1 MDFIIPPRS
10 KIIPSRRRFLFRA
23 GMKDDPDIP
32 KEIEKRLRLAAETG
46 TKLADPLIFCEEVP
60 VTINGVARQFLPR
73 RLQGSNLVRM
83 FVSSLGKAID
93 EEIADLSNQNKV
105 LDATL
110 LDAWA
115 SESLEAVNTW
125 FDRVLR
131 GKYGTATIRFS
142 PGYGDMDITRN
153 FEILQRWLP
162 NDKIFADQKTGILRP
177 RKSTICLIGWK
188 IETGL
193 DNE

>member
-1 MDFIIPPRS
+1 LDLIIPPRT

-32 KEIEKRLRLAAETG
+32 KEIEKRLHLATETG

-60 VTINGVARQFLPR
+60 VTKNGVERQFLPIK
-73 RLQGSNLVRM
+73 LQGSNLVRM

-93 EEIADLSNQNKV
+93 EEISDLANQNKV

-115 SESLEAVNTW
+115 SESLETINTW
-125 FDRVLR
+125 FDKVLR
-131 GKYGTATIRFS
+131 GKYGKATRRFS
-142 PGYGDMDITRN
+142 PGYSDMNITKN

-162 NDKIFADQKTGILRP
+162 NEKIFADKKTGILQP

-188 IETGL
+188 IGTGL
-193 DNE
+193 NNE